1 MAILQNVEWT
11 FPVGLDHP
19 QALAKFRPEDPLSP
33 QSQGGFDRIA
43 VRGLGLLGT
52 NREKGLGL
60 PGGLEWG
67 GSEASDTQYLPRRKA
82 NEKF

>member
-11 FPVGLDHP
+11 FPLGLGPP

-33 QSQGGFDRIA
+33 QSQGGFGRIA
-43 VRGLGLLGT
+43 VRGLRLLGT
-52 NREKGLGL
+52 DREKGLGL

-67 GSEASDTQYLPRRKA
+67 GSGASDTQYLPQHKA
-82 NEKF
+82 NEEF